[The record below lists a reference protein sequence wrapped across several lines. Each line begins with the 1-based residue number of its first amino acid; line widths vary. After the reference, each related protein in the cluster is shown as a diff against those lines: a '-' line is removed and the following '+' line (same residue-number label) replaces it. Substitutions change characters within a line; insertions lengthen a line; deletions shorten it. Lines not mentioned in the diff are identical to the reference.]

1 MIQFIYIFVFK
12 LELDAIL
19 YDFIKKIRRLYY
31 LVKTVTL
38 F

>member
-19 YDFIKKIRRLYY
+19 YDFIKKIRPCI
-31 LVKTVTL
+31 T
-38 F
+38 